1 MPSIVSK
8 IGTFF
13 ISLPQKHKVM
23 EEKVRFNVIYM
34 DEAIKFL
41 ESLDMKARN
50 KIAYNIGKAMLVID
64 KELFKKMGDSDIWEF
79 RTLYGGMSY
88 RLLAFWDTDKDTLV
102 VATNGFVK
110 KTPKTPSKEIAKAE
124 ELRKIYFNS
133 KK

>member
-1 MPSIVSK
+1 MRK
-8 IGTFF
+8 I
-13 ISLPQKHKVM
+13 I
-23 EEKVRFNVIYM
+23 
-34 DEAIKFL
+34 
-41 ESLDMKARN
+41 KARN

>member
-1 MPSIVSK
+1 
-8 IGTFF
+8 
-13 ISLPQKHKVM
+13 M
-23 EEKVRFNVIYM
+23 EDKARFDVVYM

-41 ESLDMKARN
+41 ESLDMKVRN

-110 KTPKTPSKEIAKAE
+110 KTQKTPSKEILKAE
-124 ELRKIYFNS
+124 ELRKMYFNS

>member
-1 MPSIVSK
+1 
-8 IGTFF
+8 
-13 ISLPQKHKVM
+13 
-23 EEKVRFNVIYM
+23 
-34 DEAIKFL
+34 
-41 ESLDMKARN
+41 
-50 KIAYNIGKAMLVID
+50 
-64 KELFKKMGDSDIWEF
+64 MGDSDIGEF

>member
-1 MPSIVSK
+1 MK
-8 IGTFF
+8 D
-13 ISLPQKHKVM
+13 KA
-23 EEKVRFNVIYM
+23 RFDVVYM

-41 ESLDMKARN
+41 ESLDMKVRN

-110 KTPKTPSKEIAKAE
+110 KTQKTPSKEILKAE
-124 ELRKIYFNS
+124 ELRKMYFNS

>member
-1 MPSIVSK
+1 ME
-8 IGTFF
+8 
-13 ISLPQKHKVM
+13 SLD
-23 EEKVRFNVIYM
+23 EKVRG
-34 DEAIKFL
+34 
-41 ESLDMKARN
+41 

-88 RLLAFWDTDKDTLV
+88 RLLSFWDTDNETLV
-102 VATNGFVK
+102 IATNGFVK
-110 KTPKTPSKEIAKAE
+110 KTQKTPSKEIAKAE

>member
-1 MPSIVSK
+1 MK
-8 IGTFF
+8 D
-13 ISLPQKHKVM
+13 KA
-23 EEKVRFNVIYM
+23 RFDVVYM

-41 ESLDMKARN
+41 ESLDMKVRN

-110 KTPKTPSKEIAKAE
+110 KTQKNAFKRNFESGRI
-124 ELRKIYFNS
+124 
-133 KK
+133 KKNVF